1 MSAPYAPSTIRI
13 PMNADGSINTA
24 KFKQDSLNSLKPSAS
39 KLPSVP
45 TGVPGPVLAN
55 PGYKPSALA
64 TFWDSATDKFKD
76 IGSSISDKVSDL
88 VSDDDSAKY
97 GGHDYTWW
105 RDVLQGSSSGGSS
118 EPQTFDYLDAPWA
131 SAYGM
136 SKETAYNEAMTNTE
150 YRRAVK
156 DMQAAGL
163 NPAVIFGAGRG
174 STAGVP
180 GYISSSSPGGG
191 GGGGGRYGGRSAR
204 SQDDYLFSGSA
215 YSVLSVLGGIAGA
228 AITKSG
234 SGYWIG
240 TSILQGAMHA
250 ASTLHRLYRR

>member
-1 MSAPYAPSTIRI
+1 MNPVSGANSAKLASQNFKALPGAEPLPVSEPLPGPFSGHSGRI
-13 PMNADGSINTA
+13 PEN
-24 KFKQDSLNSLKPSAS
+24 
-39 KLPSVP
+39 
-45 TGVPGPVLAN
+45 
-55 PGYKPSALA
+55 KPSALE
-64 TFWDSATDKFKD
+64 TFWDSVVDKGKD
-76 IGSSISDKVSDL
+76 IFDNGVFGKGKDIVDKVL
-88 VSDDDSAKY
+88 GPDDSSKY

-105 RDVLQGSSSGGSS
+105 RDVLQGSSHDGPSQP
-118 EPQTFDYLDAPWA
+118 EKHDYLDAPWA

-163 NPAVIFGAGRG
+163 NPAVIFGAGKG

-191 GGGGGRYGGRSAR
+191 GGGGGFRRYGGSSSRSR
-204 SQDDYLFSGSA
+204 NDYLFSSSA
-215 YSVLSVLGGIAGA
+215 YSILSVLGGVAGA
-228 AITKSG
+228 AITKSA

-240 TSILQGAMHA
+240 TSILQGAMNA
-250 ASTLHRLYRR
+250 ASILSRSRWR